1 MSTAVTSTAAPREAA
16 APSRLLP
23 YLALAAGVLCIS
35 FTAIFTKLGGMPGP
49 VTAAW
54 RMLVATAV
62 LAIPF
67 ARAARRWTPKER
79 AGLKWGVMGGLWFA
93 INLGML
99 TSALLLTSAAN
110 ATLLDN
116 TAPIWVGLGALFLFK
131 EKLGRSYWLG
141 LALALAGAAV
151 VTGINPAQGIR
162 LQPGDALAFVG
173 ALFYAGYL
181 LNTQRARRNLSS
193 LSYAW
198 LVAATAAIA
207 LFIISLVLRL
217 PLTGYPLRAWLAV
230 LALGIL
236 SQAGGWLLISYALGY
251 LPASAAVI
259 VLLAQPVITGVL
271 AVPLLAE
278 ALTMRQGLGGALALT
293 GIYLCLRSNSGS
305 AAEVAGEGAAP

>member
-1 MSTAVTSTAAPREAA
+1 MSSATSAVSEKAAV
-16 APSRLLP
+16 PSRLLP
-23 YLALAAGVLCIS
+23 YLALVVGVLCIS

-54 RMLVATAV
+54 RMLVATLV

-67 ARAARRWTPKER
+67 ARHPRRWSAHER

-93 INLGML
+93 VNLGML

-131 EKLGRSYWLG
+131 EKLGPRYWVG

-151 VTGINPAQGIR
+151 VTGFNAAAR
-162 LQPGDALAFVG
+162 LHLQAGDALAFLG
-173 ALFYAGYL
+173 AFFYAGYL

-198 LVAATAAIA
+198 LVAATAAVA
-207 LFIISLVLRL
+207 LFVISFLLGL
-217 PLTGYPLRAWLAV
+217 PLTGYGPRAWLAV
-230 LALGIL
+230 LALGIF

-259 VLLAQPVITGVL
+259 VLLAQPVLTGLL
-271 AVPLLAE
+271 AIPLLGE
-278 ALTMRQGLGGALALT
+278 ALTPAQIVGGALALA
-293 GIYLCLRSNSGS
+293 GIYLCLRSTGGTEAV
-305 AAEVAGEGAAP
+305 AASEGVTP